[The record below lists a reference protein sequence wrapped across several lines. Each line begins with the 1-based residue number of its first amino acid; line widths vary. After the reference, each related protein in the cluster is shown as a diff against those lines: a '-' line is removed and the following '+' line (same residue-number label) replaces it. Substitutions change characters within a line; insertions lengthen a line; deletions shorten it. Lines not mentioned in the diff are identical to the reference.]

1 MKKCAVKG
9 VESMRR
15 AYKHNSWL
23 NAKGKG
29 VLLVVVALFF
39 VGFAR
44 QGYKIY
50 QVKQETIKTEVK
62 VKELQEKKDKL
73 QQEKENLGDL
83 HYIEKIAREELNM
96 VRKGEIPLFIV
107 KERNAEQGVE
117 DKGTTSNK

>member
-1 MKKCAVKG
+1 
-9 VESMRR
+9 MRR

>member
-107 KERNAEQGVE
+107 KERNAEQSAE
-117 DKGTTSNK
+117 DKGATSNK